1 MTDRTASQNT
11 LAFRD
16 LPADIQ
22 AASLDAVGHMPR
34 PMSHME
40 MLLAVGQAILAERE
54 RDGWRSIDEDAP
66 AGTLLLYFPPETTPR
81 GDYKHAERIKV
92 DMYPVSYPR
101 KPTHWR
107 PLPNPPAEGGEQP

>member
-22 AASLDAVGHMPR
+22 AASLDAVGHLPR

-40 MLLAVGQAILAERE
+40 MLLAVGQAVLAERK
-54 RDGWRSIDEDAP
+54 RC
-66 AGTLLLYFPPETTPR
+66 
-81 GDYKHAERIKV
+81 AEAY
-92 DMYPVSYPR
+92 MHWAR
-101 KPTHWR
+101 KMM
-107 PLPNPPAEGGEQP
+107 EEVEKE